1 MPRWLR
7 REYVILLG
15 VTFLWGSGHTAA
27 KIALRELDVA
37 QLALLRPG
45 FAWLVLVVLVLVTG
59 RSKQVLPEL
68 RRSARLVVPLGL
80 LGYAGAGGSTVFA
93 LSLLPAGITS
103 ILSSTSPLMLVL
115 GSLLFARRALPAPRI
130 AGAVLGLSGVAV
142 LTSGGLTTVGDL
154 PGDAL
159 LGVPLALGSAAC
171 WAGYT
176 GLARRLGARD
186 ALVTTTLTS
195 GVGTFAVALVAIPS
209 QNWSHLTRLSLT
221 TWLATAWAG
230 GLAIGC
236 AYVAWSLVLRRLPAA
251 AVLPFNYLTPVF
263 SLGIAGT
270 VLGEPL
276 TLPVVVGAIGVV
288 GGVTLSQ
295 LPDVFLLSRS
305 HPATDPHTANQGRP
319 APG

>member
-1 MPRWLR
+1 MPGWLR

-45 FAWLVLVVLVLVTG
+45 FAWLVLVGLVIVSG
-59 RSKQVLPEL
+59 RVGHILPEL
-68 RRSARLVVPLGL
+68 RRSARLLVPLGL

-115 GSLLFARRALPAPRI
+115 GTLLFARHNVQATRI
-130 AGAVLGLSGVAV
+130 YGAILGLIGVVV
-142 LTSGGLTTVGDL
+142 LSGGLATVGDL
-154 PGDAL
+154 QPRAL

-195 GVGTFAVALVAIPS
+195 GIGTAAVAVVAIPT
-209 QNWSHLTRLSLT
+209 QDWSHLAQVSVTA
-221 TWLATAWAG
+221 WVATLWAG

-270 VLGEPL
+270 VLGEPI
-276 TLPVVVGAIGVV
+276 TLSVVVGAVSVV
-288 GGVTLSQ
+288 GGVALSQ
-295 LPDVFLLSRS
+295 LPDVVLLRRS
-305 HPATDPHTANQGRP
+305 RP
-319 APG
+319 A